1 MIPTIKIASTQ
12 TREKNELRLYEHDGD
27 YSIMVDGHE
36 LMSSRQT
43 ESELELARL
52 GCERISGRRAPVVLI
67 GGLGMG
73 FTLRQTLDMLQPDA
87 TVIVAELLPDVVKWN
102 RDIIGHLADHPLR
115 DKRVTIKTMNVATVM
130 AQSKNGFDAIMLDVD
145 NGPEA
150 MTTSANNKLY
160 TKSGINNCLYALHSK
175 GCLSIWSASKDL
187 SFESRL
193 RRANLFVR
201 AFHVAK
207 RKNGKNRPRCIW
219 VASREKRS
227 LPARED

>member
-1 MIPTIKIASTQ
+1 MKPTIKIASTQ
-12 TREKNELRLYEHDGD
+12 TRENNELRLYEHDGD

-52 GCERISGRRAPVVLI
+52 GCDRISERRAPVVLI

-115 DKRVTIKTMNVATVM
+115 DKRVTIRTMNVATVM
-130 AQSKNGFDAIMLDVD
+130 AKSKNGFDAIMLDVD